1 MSKTEKRNEILQA
14 ALELIAEFGFHGAP
28 MAMIAERAGVGAGTI
43 YRHFESKDVLIQEL
57 FRDLEARILD
67 HIQAGYDEGLP
78 VREKFL
84 HLCTALLRY
93 FFSFPLEFRYLEQFH
108 NSPYGRDYRRDKLF
122 GDSSNRHPFKELLEQ
137 GVALQ
142 IIKDLPLVA
151 LFALWIGPLTSLARD
166 NIFGFVQVDDMLS
179 RQVAEACWDAVRR

>member
-1 MSKTEKRNEILQA
+1 MSKTEKRNEILQS

-43 YRHFESKDVLIQEL
+43 YRYFESKDVLIQEL
-57 FRDLEARILD
+57 FRDLEARATA
-67 HIQAGYDEGLP
+67 HVQVGYDEELP
-78 VREKFL
+78 VKERFL

-93 FFSFPLEFRYLEQFH
+93 FLSFPLEFRYLEQYH
-108 NSPYGRDYRRDKLF
+108 NSPYGTDYRRDKLY
-122 GDSSNRHPFKELLEQ
+122 GDSNNRHPFKELIEQ

-166 NIFGFVQVDDMLS
+166 NILGFVQVDDKLS
-179 RQVAEACWDAVRR
+179 RQVAEACWDAVKR